1 MASVSDSPRAVNRRR
16 RSRHGSSRKMVLY
29 HITPRRNMAII
40 DKYGLLPE
48 RATGKE
54 KAVWLVTRTLIPW
67 GLAHT
72 ATKPGKGPIT
82 RLVVY
87 RVEVSRAQLR
97 RRCRGLWRAFER
109 LWPVGCEPA
118 SVYTLAYPDGP
129 EPDWDRLAAE
139 AEALEALTNGHFLG

>member
-1 MASVSDSPRAVNRRR
+1 MASVSESPCAVNRRR

-29 HITPRRNMAII
+29 HITPRRNMTSI
-40 DKYGLLPE
+40 DKHGLLPE

-72 ATKPGKGPIT
+72 ATKPGKAPIT

-87 RVEVSRAQLR
+87 QVEVSRAKVR
-97 RRCRGLWRAFER
+97 RRCRGLWRSFER
-109 LWPVGCEPA
+109 
-118 SVYTLAYPDGP
+118 
-129 EPDWDRLAAE
+129 
-139 AEALEALTNGHFLG
+139 